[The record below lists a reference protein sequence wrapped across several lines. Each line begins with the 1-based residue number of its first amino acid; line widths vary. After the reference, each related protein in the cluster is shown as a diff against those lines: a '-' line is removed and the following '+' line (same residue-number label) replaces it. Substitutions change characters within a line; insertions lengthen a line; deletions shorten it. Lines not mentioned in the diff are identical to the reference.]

1 MKDARA
7 LAWLAAYAVVACAQ
21 PSGDAPSDAAWSLRY
36 ATPYP
41 PQHPFSRADQTWIDH
56 VQAASAG
63 RLRIEPFWSGSLL
76 SSDQSLIELRHGI
89 ADVAAITPIYARG
102 GAHALR
108 TQSGFYAGAASFET
122 QIATY
127 KCLAQR
133 FPVLNQEL
141 AGMRVLAVQGGN
153 LPGVVTRDKP
163 VHGLR
168 DLTGLR
174 LRAPSEL
181 IEVLHALGVDPVN
194 MPMGDVYSALAK
206 GVIDGV
212 VAPPDSLRAL
222 HLAEV
227 GSYYAQLAIP
237 RGAYPS
243 RAISSQA
250 LARLPQELQTILLE
264 SGPTWEAALSKEVGA
279 ALQGG
284 RRYALERGMQ
294 FTDVPDTEQ
303 RAFADAYNAAARRN
317 AHGLTER
324 GIDGPA
330 MFQSAQAFIQRVSAP
345 DAPPTAADC
354 STL

>member
-1 MKDARA
+1 MNAARA
-7 LAWLAAYAVVACAQ
+7 LTVLLACCLSACAR
-21 PSGDAPSDAAWSLRY
+21 PGGAKGDAGWSLRY

-41 PQHPFSRADQTWIDH
+41 PQHPFSRADKTWIDH
-56 VQAASAG
+56 VQAASAH
-63 RLRIEPFWSGSLL
+63 RLRIEAFWSGSLL
-76 SSDQSLIELRHGI
+76 SSDQSLIELRHGV

-108 TQSGFYAGAASFET
+108 AQSGFYAGAASFET

-127 KCLAQR
+127 KCLAR
-133 FPVLNQEL
+133 SFPALNEEL
-141 AGMRVLAVQGGN
+141 AGLRVLAVQGGN
-153 LPGVVTRDKP
+153 LPGVVTRNRP
-163 VHGLR
+163 VHSLS

-181 IEVLHALGVDPVN
+181 IEVLHTLGVDPVN

-227 GSYYAQLAIP
+227 SSYYAQLAIP

-243 RAISSQA
+243 RAISARA
-250 LARLPQELQTILLE
+250 LSRLPAELQAIVQA
-264 SGPTWEAALSKEVGA
+264 SGTVWEAALSKEVGA
-279 ALQGG
+279 ALEGG

-294 FTDVPDTEQ
+294 FTNLPERDQ
-303 RAFADAYNAAARRN
+303 RAFAAAYNVAAQKSARQLS
-317 AHGLTER
+317 AR

-330 MFQSAQAFIQRVSAP
+330 MFRSAQSFIQRSP
-345 DAPPTAADC
+345 LTASDC
-354 STL
+354 L